1 MKCFF
6 VLSCFFLL
14 TGLYAQEAGCYVPT
28 IFDQH
33 VGRTVITDPKL
44 QPMRKALL
52 MVDQMF
58 KDNVYFKTIPEMRF
72 RNHYY
77 MNAQTMPGVKE
88 PPLMGRIS
96 ATTYAKVVWVGKC
109 ELFETADVIG
119 SRYGL
124 TVSFN
129 DISVLVGTTGVDDE
143 QLKAFTEPK
152 QTGTMHGFPI
162 YNDNH
167 VILQKQGKVHWTKVT
182 VAEYLDFKLRDWAR
196 RKAEFEKTKS
206 NSPKLKLTDA
216 EIKNNYEAFKKLGQD
231 QADNYMKMVEKMKSE
246 EAGNIE
252 KWKKQNAQIDER
264 FIKDKKDIE
273 AYKANLTDQ
282 QLKEQAFLGSNI
294 VGLKKENESG
304 RALAKLN
311 PDFGWVSG
319 DPNRIQL
326 IIVSIGKRQHELL
339 KKAFQTLDYAALA
352 ALLK

>member
-1 MKCFF
+1 MKRFF
-6 VLSCFFLL
+6 ALSCFFLL
-14 TGLYAQEAGCYVPT
+14 TNLQAQKPGCYVPT
-28 IFDQH
+28 IFDKH
-33 VGRTVITDPKL
+33 VGNTVVTDSKL
-44 QPMRKALL
+44 HPMRKALL

-58 KDNVYFKTIPEMRF
+58 KDNAYFKTIPEMRF

-77 MNAQTMPGVKE
+77 MNTQSIPGVKE
-88 PPLMGRIS
+88 PPLMARIS
-96 ATTYAKVVWVGKC
+96 ATTYAKVVWVGEC
-109 ELFETADVIG
+109 ELYETADVIG

-124 TVSFN
+124 SVSFN
-129 DISVLVGTTGVDDE
+129 DISGLVGTTGVDDE

-152 QTGTMHGFPI
+152 QTGVMHGFPV
-162 YNDNH
+162 YNDNY

-196 RKAEFEKTKS
+196 RKAEFEKRKS
-206 NSPKLKLTDA
+206 NSPKLKMTDA
-216 EIKNNYEAFKKLGQD
+216 EIKENYEAFKKLGQD
-231 QADNYMKMVEKMKSE
+231 KADNYMKMVEKMKSE

-273 AYKANLTDQ
+273 TYRANLTEQ
-282 QLKEQAFLGSNI
+282 QLKEQAFLGTNI

-304 RALAKLN
+304 RPLAKLN

-319 DPNRIQL
+319 DLNRIQL
-326 IIVSIGKRQHELL
+326 IIVSIGISQPEIL
-339 KKAFQTLDYAALA
+339 KKAFQTLDYEALA